1 MSIPISTS
9 PNSNSSSI
17 STITPDPVVIIS
29 IPIAMKLTTSNYL
42 AWQAQVLPIIHGYN
56 LSKFIE
62 SPPPSSTSSTTG
74 QLEVNPEYLHWHRQD
89 QLLLGWLRSSLT
101 DSVQAQVVSASTTLE
116 LWITLQKQCASTSS
130 SRRLELRR

>member
-1 MSIPISTS
+1 MANNSAISS
-9 PNSNSSSI
+9 LS
-17 STITPDPVVIIS
+17 ITPDPIVIIS
-29 IPIAMKLTTSNYL
+29 IPISMNLTTSNYL

-62 SPPPSSTSSTTG
+62 STPPPASRNSATG
-74 QLEVNPEYLHWHRQD
+74 QIEPNLEYIHWHRQD

-101 DSVQAQVVSASTTLE
+101 DSVQAQVVSASSTLD

-130 SRRLELRR
+130 SRRLELRRQI